1 MGVFTRLKD
10 IINSNLNAMLDAAED
25 PDKLIRLMIQEMED
39 TLVEVKANCAGAIA
53 ARKRAEKAVTS
64 AETAIVT
71 WEERARLALEKGRE
85 DLAREA
91 IRERRRLEELRD
103 AHAKEATCCDE
114 VVSRYK
120 EDIAAVEAKLVD
132 ARQRH
137 RLLVQRHKRAKTHE
151 RTRGVIERVTRYDAV
166 TKFDQLEQRIER
178 MEAFQEIDPDL
189 QKPSLEEAFAALKEA
204 DAIEEELARL
214 KREPRRPAAN

>member
-53 ARKRAEKAVTS
+53 ARKRAERAVSS
-64 AETAIVT
+64 AEAGTAT
-71 WEERARLALEKGRE
+71 WEERARLAIEKGRE

-103 AHAKEATCCDE
+103 AHAKEVTGCDE
-114 VVSRYK
+114 VVARYK
-120 EDIAAVEAKLVD
+120 EDIGAVEAKLVD

>member
-103 AHAKEATCCDE
+103 AHAKEATGCDE

-166 TKFDQLEQRIER
+166 TKFDQFEQRIER

>member
-53 ARKRAEKAVTS
+53 ARKRAERAVAS
-64 AETAIVT
+64 AETAIAT
-71 WEERARLALEKGRE
+71 WEERARLAIDKGRE

-103 AHAKEATCCDE
+103 AHAKEVSGCDE
-114 VVSRYK
+114 VVARYK

>member
-103 AHAKEATCCDE
+103 AHAKEATGCDE
-114 VVSRYK
+114 VVARYK
-120 EDIAAVEAKLVD
+120 EDIGAVEAKLVD

-189 QKPSLEEAFAALKEA
+189 HKPSLEEAFAALKEA

-214 KREPRRPAAN
+214 KREPRQTAPN

>member
-53 ARKRAEKAVTS
+53 ARKRAERAVAT
-64 AETAIVT
+64 AESGTAT
-71 WEERARLALEKGRE
+71 WEERARLAIEKGRE

-103 AHAKEATCCDE
+103 AHAKEVSGCDE
-114 VVSRYK
+114 VVARYK
-120 EDIAAVEAKLVD
+120 EDIGAVEAKLVD

-189 QKPSLEEAFAALKEA
+189 QKPSLEEAFAALKES

>member
-64 AETAIVT
+64 AETAIAT
-71 WEERARLALEKGRE
+71 WEERSRLAIEKGRE

-103 AHAKEATCCDE
+103 AHAKEATGCEE
-114 VVSRYK
+114 VVARYK
-120 EDIAAVEAKLVD
+120 EDIGAVEAKLVD

-151 RTRGVIERVTRYDAV
+151 RTRGVIERVTRYDAM

>member
-64 AETAIVT
+64 AETAIAT
-71 WEERARLALEKGRE
+71 WEERARLAIEKGRE

-91 IRERRRLEELRD
+91 IRERRRLEDLRD
-103 AHAKEATCCDE
+103 AHAKEATGCDE
-114 VVSRYK
+114 VVARYK

-204 DAIEEELARL
+204 DAIEEELNRL
-214 KREPRRPAAN
+214 KRDVRRPAAN

>member
-53 ARKRAEKAVTS
+53 ARKRAERAVAT
-64 AETAIVT
+64 AETAIAT
-71 WEERARLALEKGRE
+71 WEERARLAIDKGRE

-103 AHAKEATCCDE
+103 AHAKEVTGCDE
-114 VVSRYK
+114 VVARYK
-120 EDIAAVEAKLVD
+120 EDIAAVESKLVD

-137 RLLVQRHKRAKTHE
+137 RLLVQRHKRARTHE

-204 DAIEEELARL
+204 DAIEEELIRL
-214 KREPRRPAAN
+214 KRDVRRPAAN

>member
-53 ARKRAEKAVTS
+53 ARKRAERAVAS
-64 AETAIVT
+64 AESGTAT

-103 AHAKEATCCDE
+103 AHAKEATGCDE
-114 VVSRYK
+114 VVARYK